1 MGIIVKK
8 GDLLK
13 EQTDAIINTVNC
25 VGVMGKGIAL
35 QFKQKWPENFK
46 AYEKACKEKKIRP
59 GKVFVHELGKLAGKP
74 YYIINFPTK
83 DHWRGK
89 SELSFIESG
98 LKDLIE
104 YIKHHDIRSISIPPL
119 GCGNGGLQW
128 SEVRTLINNSFR
140 SLDNQIDV
148 HLFEPDGAPSAKSMV
163 TNTTKPAMTVGRS
176 ILIKLLSIYR
186 EMEYSLSKIEIQ
198 KLCYFA
204 QESGQLLNLNYKKHQ
219 FGPYADNLRHVLNAI
234 NGHYITGV
242 GDHDTSEA
250 NISLVPKAIG
260 EAEEF
265 LSNHKDSIERLK
277 RVATL
282 IEGFE
287 TPYGMELLATV
298 HWAATRDVKHLNADN
313 VIKAVHNWEPSQPLW
328 NKRKQSLMQ
337 QSHIKIALERLQQE
351 GWV

>member
-1 MGIIVKK
+1 MTIFVTK

-13 EQTDAIINTVNC
+13 EETDAIINTVNC

-35 QFKQKWPENFK
+35 QFKQKWPSNFK
-46 AYEKACKEKKIRP
+46 AYEKACKAKEVQI
-59 GKVFVHELGKLAGKP
+59 GKMFVHELGKLGGKP

-89 SELSFIESG
+89 SELSFIDEG

-104 YIKHHDIRSISIPPL
+104 QIKQYQIKSIAIPPL
-119 GCGNGGLQW
+119 GCGNGGLKW
-128 SEVRTLINNSFR
+128 DIVRQLIEKHFYNLN
-140 SLDNQIDV
+140 NQIEV
-148 HLFEPDGAPSAKSMV
+148 HLFEPGGAPDAKAMV
-163 TNTTKPAMTVGRS
+163 TRTDKPAMTVGRA

-198 KLCYFA
+198 KLCYLA
-204 QESGQLLNLNYKKHQ
+204 QEAGEPLKLNFAKHQ
-219 FGPYADNLRHVLNAI
+219 FGPYADNLRHVLNNI

-242 GDHDTSEA
+242 GDHDTSESH
-250 NISLVPKAIG
+250 ISLVPEAIR
-260 EAEEF
+260 EADAF
-265 LSNHKDSIERLK
+265 LVKHEDSLVRLEK
-277 RVATL
+277 VAKL

-298 HWAATRDVKHLNADN
+298 HWAATRDIKN
-313 VIKAVHNWEPSQPLW
+313 VSANNVVEAVYNWEPSQPIW

-337 QSHIKIALERLQQE
+337 ENHIKIALGRLQQE